1 MIDYVITKKRDI
13 RDFKITRSFH
23 ASCYLS
29 DHALLRSKTSL
40 CFQRRRV
47 QKSMIPKRINVLP
60 LKNTEIQST
69 LSRKLDEKL
78 DSVEITDDIE
88 KSWKALCEV
97 THSTAMEVLGLPIRK
112 HQDWFDDQDEE
123 AQEHIERM
131 HQAHK
136 VWIDDENSTIKNEG
150 I

>member
-69 LSRKLDEKL
+69 LSRKLDEKSGGVRVL
-78 DSVEITDDIE
+78 TGGTHLQLVPGVGG
-88 KSWKALCEV
+88 LVEV
-97 THSTAMEVLGLPIRK
+97 TDHLVLGY
-112 HQDWFDDQDEE
+112 
-123 AQEHIERM
+123 
-131 HQAHK
+131 
-136 VWIDDENSTIKNEG
+136 
-150 I
+150 